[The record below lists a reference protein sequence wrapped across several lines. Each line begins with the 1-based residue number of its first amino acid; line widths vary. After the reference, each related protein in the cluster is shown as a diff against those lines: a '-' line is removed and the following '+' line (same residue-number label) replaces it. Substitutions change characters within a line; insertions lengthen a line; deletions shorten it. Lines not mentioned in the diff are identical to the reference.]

1 MRTAETQ
8 DRKWQCGSVGS
19 RAPPLLIDQERFPG
33 GGDMADGFVYIKE
46 GRWCR
51 GQSKQKKGKGGFLV
65 MPGTYAVPMK
75 PLCFGWV

>member
-1 MRTAETQ
+1 
-8 DRKWQCGSVGS
+8 
-19 RAPPLLIDQERFPG
+19 
-33 GGDMADGFVYIKE
+33 MADGFVYIKE

-65 MPGTYAVPMK
+65 MPGTYAVPMR